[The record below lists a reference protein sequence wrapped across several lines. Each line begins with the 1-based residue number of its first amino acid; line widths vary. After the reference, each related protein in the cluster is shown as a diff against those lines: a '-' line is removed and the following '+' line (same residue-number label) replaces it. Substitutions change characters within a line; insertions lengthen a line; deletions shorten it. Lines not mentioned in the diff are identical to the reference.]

1 VYHAREE
8 LQLDRIEVAVFERG
22 ILSVIRDLP
31 KDKGLKAV
39 IVGLGYVGL
48 PLAVA
53 AAESG
58 ISVVGLDRNETIVNG
73 LNAGVSHID
82 DLNSNDIT
90 VLLKN
95 GFTATT
101 NPECIAETDVVV
113 ICVPTPLDS
122 NGQPDLKAVMGAS
135 RDIAKYAH
143 DGLTV
148 VLESTTYPGTTEEI
162 LKPLLEETGRIVGKN
177 IYLAFSPERID
188 PGNPTYGIKNTPKI
202 VGGVT
207 EVCGDKAVAFYE
219 QFIETVVRAKGT
231 REAETAKLLENT
243 YRHINIALVNEMAQF
258 AHAMDID
265 IWNVVELA
273 KTKPFGFQ
281 SFSPSAGVG
290 GHCIPIDPNYLAY
303 KVRAELERP
312 FRFVELAEEINHSM
326 PPYVARRVQDLLN
339 AQSKAVKGSKVLLL
353 GVTYKANISDKRE
366 SPAVPLGQRLLDMGA
381 ELSYFD
387 PHVPTWAVNGIDVPR
402 SESIS
407 HALQVSDVVIL
418 VQPHREFV
426 EAAGQISTSSTVV
439 LDTTGKFSGPNIE
452 RL

>member
-1 VYHAREE
+1 MYHAREE

-22 ILSVIRDLP
+22 IRSVIRDLP

-73 LNAGVSHID
+73 LNSGVSHID
-82 DLNSNDIT
+82 DLSSADIAE
-90 VLLKN
+90 LLGN
-95 GFTATT
+95 GFTATS
-101 NPECIAETDVVV
+101 NPECITDTDVVV

-122 NGQPDLKAVMGAS
+122 SGQPDLKAVMGAS
-135 RDIAKYAH
+135 RDIAQYAH

-207 EVCGDKAVAFYE
+207 EVCCDKAVAFYE
-219 QFIETVVRAKGT
+219 KFIETVVRAKGT

-339 AQSKAVKGSKVLLL
+339 TQSKAVKGSKVLLL

-381 ELSYFD
+381 ELAYFD
-387 PHVPTWAVNGIDVPR
+387 PHVPTWAVNGVDVP
-402 SESIS
+402 SAATIS
-407 HALQVSDVVIL
+407 QALNDSDVVIL
-418 VQPHREFV
+418 VQPHREFI
-426 EAAGQISTSSTVV
+426 EAASEICSSETVV
-439 LDTTGKFSGPNIE
+439 LDTTGKFTGPNIE

>member
-1 VYHAREE
+1 
-8 LQLDRIEVAVFERG
+8 VFERG
-22 ILSVIRDLP
+22 IRSVIRDLP

-73 LNAGVSHID
+73 LNSGVSHID
-82 DLNSNDIT
+82 DLSSTDIAE
-90 VLLKN
+90 LLGN
-95 GFTATT
+95 GFTATS
-101 NPECIAETDVVV
+101 NPECITDTDVVV

-122 NGQPDLKAVMGAS
+122 SGQPDLKAVMGAS
-135 RDIAKYAH
+135 RDIAQYAH

-339 AQSKAVKGSKVLLL
+339 TQSKAVKGSKVLLL

-381 ELSYFD
+381 ELAYFD
-387 PHVPTWAVNGIDVPR
+387 PHVPTWGVNGVDVPR
-402 SESIS
+402 TASIS
-407 HALQVSDVVIL
+407 QALKESDVVIL
-418 VQPHREFV
+418 VQPHREFI
-426 EAAGQISTSSTVV
+426 EAASEICSSETVV
-439 LDTTGKFSGPNIE
+439 LDTTGKFTGPNIE

>member
-1 VYHAREE
+1 
-8 LQLDRIEVAVFERG
+8 
-22 ILSVIRDLP
+22 
-31 KDKGLKAV
+31 LKAV

-73 LNAGVSHID
+73 LNAGASHID
-82 DLNSNDIT
+82 DLTQSDIAQ
-90 VLLKN
+90 LLEN
-95 GFTATT
+95 GFRATT
-101 NPECIAETDVVV
+101 NAECIAETDVVV
-113 ICVPTPLDS
+113 ICVPTPLDGS
-122 NGQPDLKAVMGAS
+122 GQPDLKAVMGAS
-135 RDIAKYAH
+135 RDIAQFAH

-162 LKPLLEETGRIVGKN
+162 LKPLLEASGRTVGQD
-177 IYLAFSPERID
+177 IFLAFSPERID

-202 VGGVT
+202 VGGAT
-207 EVCGDKAVAFYE
+207 QACGDKAVAFYE

-339 AQSKAVKGSKVLLL
+339 TQSKAVNGSRVLLL

-381 ELSYFD
+381 ILSYFD
-387 PHVPTWAVNGIDVPR
+387 PHVPTWSVNGVEVPPAVNLT
-402 SESIS
+402 S
-407 HALQVSDVVIL
+407 ALSDSDVVVL
-418 VQPHREFV
+418 VQPHKEFV
-426 EAAGQISTSSTVV
+426 EASEQISTSTTVI
-439 LDTTGKFSGPNIE
+439 LDTTGKFTGANIE

>member
-1 VYHAREE
+1 M
-8 LQLDRIEVAVFERG
+8 
-22 ILSVIRDLP
+22 
-31 KDKGLKAV
+31 GLKAV

-53 AAESG
+53 AANSG
-58 ISVVGLDRNETIVNG
+58 IQVVGLDQNNKVVESI
-73 LNAGVSHID
+73 NAGVSHVD
-82 DLNSNDIT
+82 DLSNSDIDK
-90 VLLKN
+90 LLEA
-95 GFTATT
+95 GFTATI
-101 NPECIAETDVVV
+101 NPECISEADVVI

-122 NGQPDLKAVMGAS
+122 NGQPNLDAVLGATN
-135 RDIAKYAH
+135 DIVKHAH
-143 DGLTV
+143 SGMTV

-162 LKPLLEETGRIVGKN
+162 LKPRLEVTGLSVGKD
-177 IYLAFSPERID
+177 IFLAFSPERID
-188 PGNPTYGIKNTPKI
+188 PGNQTYGITNTPKI

-207 EVCGDKAVAFYE
+207 PQCSDNAAAFYE
-219 QFIETVVRAKGT
+219 LFIDTVIKAKGT

-258 AHAMDID
+258 AHSMNID

-326 PPYVARRVQDLLN
+326 PTYVARRVQDLLN
-339 AQSKAVKGSKVLLL
+339 TKSKSVNSSKIVLL
-353 GVTYKANISDKRE
+353 GVTYKANISDQRE
-366 SPAVPLGQRLLDMGA
+366 SPAVPLGNRLLEMGA
-381 ELSYFD
+381 DLSFFD
-387 PHVPTWAVNGIDVPR
+387 PYVSEWKINDVAVKAHRDITSALEYADV
-402 SESIS
+402 I
-407 HALQVSDVVIL
+407 VIL
-418 VQPHREFV
+418 QPHREFLKD
-426 EAAGQISTSSTVV
+426 ADLIISTNSLI
-439 LDTTGKFSGPNIE
+439 LDTTGKFSGSKIK

>member
-1 VYHAREE
+1 M
-8 LQLDRIEVAVFERG
+8 FERG
-22 ILSVIRDLP
+22 IRSVIRDLP

-73 LNAGVSHID
+73 LNSGVSHID
-82 DLNSNDIT
+82 DLSSADIAE
-90 VLLKN
+90 LLGN
-95 GFTATT
+95 GFTATS
-101 NPECIAETDVVV
+101 NPECITDTDVVV

-122 NGQPDLKAVMGAS
+122 SGQPDLKAVMGAS
-135 RDIAKYAH
+135 RDIAQYAH

-219 QFIETVVRAKGT
+219 KFIETVVRAKGT

-326 PPYVARRVQDLLN
+326 PPYVARRIQDLLN
-339 AQSKAVKGSKVLLL
+339 TQSMAVKGSKVLLL

-381 ELSYFD
+381 ELAYFD
-387 PHVPTWAVNGIDVPR
+387 PHVPTWGVNGVDVPR
-402 SESIS
+402 TASIS
-407 HALQVSDVVIL
+407 QALKESDVVIL
-418 VQPHREFV
+418 VQPHREFI
-426 EAAGQISTSSTVV
+426 EAASEICSSETVV
-439 LDTTGKFSGPNIE
+439 LDTTGKFTGPNIE

>member
-1 VYHAREE
+1 MYHAREE

-22 ILSVIRDLP
+22 IRSVIRDLP

-73 LNAGVSHID
+73 LNSGVSHID
-82 DLNSNDIT
+82 DLSSTDIAE
-90 VLLKN
+90 LLGN
-95 GFTATT
+95 GFTATS
-101 NPECIAETDVVV
+101 NPECITDTDVVV

-122 NGQPDLKAVMGAS
+122 SGQPDLKAVMGAS
-135 RDIAKYAH
+135 RDIAQYAH

-339 AQSKAVKGSKVLLL
+339 TQSKAVKGSKVLLL

-381 ELSYFD
+381 ELAYFD
-387 PHVPTWAVNGIDVPR
+387 PHVPTWGVNGVDVPR
-402 SESIS
+402 TASIS
-407 HALQVSDVVIL
+407 QALKESDVVIL
-418 VQPHREFV
+418 VQPHKEFI
-426 EAAGQISTSSTVV
+426 EAASEICSSETVV
-439 LDTTGKFSGPNIE
+439 LDTTGKFTGPNIE

>member
-1 VYHAREE
+1 M
-8 LQLDRIEVAVFERG
+8 FERG
-22 ILSVIRDLP
+22 IRSVIRDLP

-73 LNAGVSHID
+73 LNSGVSHID
-82 DLNSNDIT
+82 DLSSADIAE
-90 VLLKN
+90 LLGN

-101 NPECIAETDVVV
+101 NPECIADTDVVV

-122 NGQPDLKAVMGAS
+122 SGQPDLKAVMGAS
-135 RDIAKYAH
+135 RDIAQHAH

-177 IYLAFSPERID
+177 MYLAFSPERID

-312 FRFVELAEEINHSM
+312 FRFVELAEEINNSM

-339 AQSKAVKGSKVLLL
+339 TQSTAVKGSKILLL

-387 PHVPTWAVNGIDVPR
+387 PHVPTWCINAVDVPR
-402 SESIS
+402 AANIS
-407 HALQVSDVVIL
+407 HALNDSDLVIL
-418 VQPHREFV
+418 VQPHNEFI
-426 EAAGQISTSSTVV
+426 EATSEICSSETVV
-439 LDTTGKFSGPNIE
+439 LDTTGKFTGPNIE

>member
-1 VYHAREE
+1 M
-8 LQLDRIEVAVFERG
+8 FERG
-22 ILSVIRDLP
+22 IHSVIRDLP

-58 ISVVGLDRNETIVNG
+58 ISVVGLERNETIVNG
-73 LNAGVSHID
+73 LNSGVSHID
-82 DLNSNDIT
+82 DLSSTDISE
-90 VLLKN
+90 LLSN

-122 NGQPDLKAVMGAS
+122 SGQPDLKAVMGAS
-135 RDIAKYAH
+135 RDIAQYAH

-162 LKPLLEETGRIVGKN
+162 LKPLLEETGRKVGKN

-339 AQSKAVKGSKVLLL
+339 SQSKAVKGSKVLLL

-387 PHVPTWAVNGIDVPR
+387 PHVPTWSVNGVDVPR
-402 SESIS
+402 SASIS
-407 HALQVSDVVIL
+407 NALQESDVIIL
-418 VQPHREFV
+418 VQPHMEFI
-426 EAAGQISTSSTVV
+426 ESASEITSSSTVV
-439 LDTTGKFSGPNIE
+439 LDTTGKFTGANIE

>member
-1 VYHAREE
+1 MTRKLFRYE
-8 LQLDRIEVAVFERG
+8 
-22 ILSVIRDLP
+22 RDLP

-58 ISVVGLDRNETIVNG
+58 ITVVGLDRNETIVNG
-73 LNAGVSHID
+73 LNSGHSHID
-82 DLNSNDIT
+82 DLNSSDIAT
-90 VLLKN
+90 LLGN
-95 GFTATT
+95 GFTATSDPT
-101 NPECIAETDVVV
+101 CIGSADVVV
-113 ICVPTPLDS
+113 ICVPTPLDGS
-122 NGQPDLKAVMGAS
+122 GQPDLKAVIGAS
-135 RDIAKYAH
+135 QDIAAH
-143 DGLTV
+143 AHQGLTV

-162 LKPLLEETGRIVGKN
+162 LKPLLEATGLSVGTD
-177 IYLAFSPERID
+177 IFLAFSPERID
-188 PGNPTYGIKNTPKI
+188 PGNPTYGIRNTPKI

-207 EVCGDKAVAFYE
+207 EKCGDKAVAFYE

-339 AQSKAVKGSKVLLL
+339 TQSKAVKGSRVVLL

-381 ELSYFD
+381 TLSYFD
-387 PHVPTWAVNGIDVPR
+387 PHVETWSVNGHSVPR
-402 SESIS
+402 SSDIS
-407 HALQVSDVVIL
+407 QALVEADVLIV
-418 VQPHREFV
+418 VQPHREFL
-426 EAAGQISTSSTVV
+426 EAGTAIGNSSTVV
-439 LDTTGKFSGPNIE
+439 LDTTGKFSGPSIE

>member
-1 VYHAREE
+1 MYHAREE
-8 LQLDRIEVAVFERG
+8 LQLDRIEVAAFERVF
-22 ILSVIRDLP
+22 LSVICDLP

-58 ISVVGLDRNETIVNG
+58 ISVVGLDRNETIVKG

-82 DLNSNDIT
+82 DLTNSDIAK
-90 VLLKN
+90 LLEN
-95 GFTATT
+95 GFKATT
-101 NPECIAETDVVV
+101 DPSCISETDVVV
-113 ICVPTPLDS
+113 ICVPTPLDGS
-122 NGQPDLKAVMGAS
+122 GQPDLKAVMGAS
-135 RDIAKYAH
+135 RDIAEFAH

-162 LKPLLEETGRIVGKN
+162 LKPLLEASGRVVGKD
-177 IYLAFSPERID
+177 IFLAFSPERID

-202 VGGVT
+202 VGGAT
-207 EVCGDKAVAFYE
+207 QACGDKAVAFYE

-339 AQSKAVKGSKVLLL
+339 AQSKAVNGSRVLLL

-381 ELSYFD
+381 ILSYFD
-387 PHVPTWAVNGIDVPR
+387 PHVPTWSVNGVEVPPAVNLT
-402 SESIS
+402 S
-407 HALQVSDVVIL
+407 ALSDSDVVVL
-418 VQPHREFV
+418 VQPHKEFV
-426 EAAGQISTSSTVV
+426 EASEQISTSTTVI
-439 LDTTGKFSGPNIE
+439 LDTTGKFTGANIE

>member
-1 VYHAREE
+1 
-8 LQLDRIEVAVFERG
+8 Q
-22 ILSVIRDLP
+22 
-31 KDKGLKAV
+31 
-39 IVGLGYVGL
+39 
-48 PLAVA
+48 
-53 AAESG
+53 
-58 ISVVGLDRNETIVNG
+58 
-73 LNAGVSHID
+73 
-82 DLNSNDIT
+82 
-90 VLLKN
+90 
-95 GFTATT
+95 
-101 NPECIAETDVVV
+101 
-113 ICVPTPLDS
+113 
-122 NGQPDLKAVMGAS
+122 
-135 RDIAKYAH
+135 YAH

-162 LKPLLEETGRIVGKN
+162 LKPLLEETGRKVGKN

-339 AQSKAVKGSKVLLL
+339 SQSKAVKGSKVLLL

-387 PHVPTWAVNGIDVPR
+387 PHVPAWGVNGVDVPR
-402 SESIS
+402 SASIS
-407 HALQVSDVVIL
+407 GALQDSDVIIL
-418 VQPHREFV
+418 VQPHREFI
-426 EAAGQISTSSTVV
+426 EAASEISSSSTVV
-439 LDTTGKFSGPNIE
+439 LDTTGKFAGANIE

>member
-1 VYHAREE
+1 M
-8 LQLDRIEVAVFERG
+8 FERVFR
-22 ILSVIRDLP
+22 SVNCDLP

-73 LNAGVSHID
+73 LNAGKSHID
-82 DLNSNDIT
+82 DLNNADIAQ
-90 VLLKN
+90 LLNN
-95 GFTATT
+95 GFIATN
-101 NPECIAETDVVV
+101 NPQCISETDVVV
-113 ICVPTPLDS
+113 ICVPTPLDGS
-122 NGQPDLKAVMGAS
+122 GQPDLKAVMGAS
-135 RDIAKYAH
+135 RDIAEYAH

-162 LKPLLEETGRIVGKN
+162 LKPLLEASGRVVGKD
-177 IYLAFSPERID
+177 IFLAFSPERID

-202 VGGVT
+202 VGGAT
-207 EVCGDKAVAFYE
+207 EACGDKAVAFYE

-339 AQSKAVKGSKVLLL
+339 TQSKAVKGSKVLLL

-381 ELSYFD
+381 NLSYFD
-387 PHVPTWAVNGIDVPR
+387 PHVPLWSVNGVDIPR
-402 SESIS
+402 SPSIS
-407 HALQVSDVVIL
+407 EALSDSDVVIL
-418 VQPHREFV
+418 VQPHKEFLDS
-426 EAAGQISTSSTVV
+426 ANQISNSTTVV
-439 LDTTGKFSGPNIE
+439 LDTTGKFTGANIE

>member
-1 VYHAREE
+1 M
-8 LQLDRIEVAVFERG
+8 FERG
-22 ILSVIRDLP
+22 IRSVIRDLP

-73 LNAGVSHID
+73 LNSGVSHID
-82 DLNSNDIT
+82 DLSTADIAE
-90 VLLKN
+90 LIGN
-95 GFTATT
+95 GFTATS

-122 NGQPDLKAVMGAS
+122 SGQPDLKAVMGAS

-162 LKPLLEETGRIVGKN
+162 LKPLLEETGRTVGKN

-207 EVCGDKAVAFYE
+207 EICGDKAVAFYE

-339 AQSKAVKGSKVLLL
+339 TQSKAVKGSKVLLL

-381 ELSYFD
+381 ELAYFD
-387 PHVPTWAVNGIDVPR
+387 PHVPTWAVDGIDVPR
-402 SESIS
+402 TASIS
-407 HALQVSDVVIL
+407 QALKESDVVIL
-418 VQPHREFV
+418 VQPHREFI
-426 EAAGQISTSSTVV
+426 EAASEITSSSTVI
-439 LDTTGKFSGPNIE
+439 LDTTGKFTGANIE

>member
-1 VYHAREE
+1 M
-8 LQLDRIEVAVFERG
+8 
-22 ILSVIRDLP
+22 
-31 KDKGLKAV
+31 KAV

-73 LNAGVSHID
+73 LNSGVSHID
-82 DLNSNDIT
+82 DLSSADIAE
-90 VLLKN
+90 LLGN
-95 GFTATT
+95 GFTATS
-101 NPECIAETDVVV
+101 NPECITDTDVVV

-122 NGQPDLKAVMGAS
+122 SGQPDLKAVMGAS
-135 RDIAKYAH
+135 RDIAQYAH

-207 EVCGDKAVAFYE
+207 EVCCDKAVAFYE
-219 QFIETVVRAKGT
+219 KFIETVVRAKGT

-339 AQSKAVKGSKVLLL
+339 TQSKAVKGSKVLLL

-381 ELSYFD
+381 ELAYFD
-387 PHVPTWAVNGIDVPR
+387 PHVPTWAVNGVDVP
-402 SESIS
+402 SAATIS
-407 HALQVSDVVIL
+407 QALNDSDVVIL
-418 VQPHREFV
+418 VQPHREFI
-426 EAAGQISTSSTVV
+426 EAASEICSSETVV
-439 LDTTGKFSGPNIE
+439 LDTTGKFTGPNIE